1 MPRIPDETSKVDIL
15 HLRIDATMSKIL
27 TRLAKEK
34 KLTKSQ
40 TVRSLLEEA
49 LKRRGF
55 KIGF

>member
-15 HLRIDATMSKIL
+15 HLRIDATMSRVL
-27 TRLAKEK
+27 TGLAKRK

-40 TVRSLLEEA
+40 TVRFLLEEA
-49 LKRRGF
+49 LKERGF